1 MRSRASALGHP
12 TGSVVPVQR
21 SHEGAV
27 ERPPASRWLST
38 YRRRLVI
45 GDAVVAATAATTAYG
60 SRFGPDSLDTAA
72 AVYLSGVLVLPVL
85 WALTLTFCRAYE
97 HRVLGVGAEE
107 FNRVA
112 VAALVVIAG
121 VSTASYAFQLELA
134 RGFVLIALPLTAAL
148 TLLWRYAARKRL
160 HHRRTRGECQ
170 QRVVVVGHRGSAEA
184 LVRQISEAPYHGLL
198 VAGVCLPDTGP
209 DPLLDELDVPVLG
222 DFTSIVEAVEDADA
236 DAVAV
241 LPCPELD
248 GSTLRRLGW
257 QLEGTRAE
265 LLVAPA
271 VMEVI
276 GPRISIRPVCGLPLL
291 HVERPEFEGVRRAA
305 KAVGDRLAAVA
316 ALLALAPVLV
326 VVGLAVALTS
336 RGPVLFRQER
346 VGRHGKR
353 FTMYKFRT
361 MVSDAEDLVVD
372 LRDSDEGNGVLFKM
386 KEDPRVTAVGRI
398 LRRYSLDELPQLLN
412 VLLGHMS
419 LVGPRPPL
427 QSEVEL
433 YGEDMRRR
441 LLVKP
446 GLTGLW
452 QISGRSDLS
461 WDESVRLDLRYV
473 ENWSFAFD
481 AMIIWKTIG
490 AVLRSRGAY

>member
-1 MRSRASALGHP
+1 MRSGESALDR
-12 TGSVVPVQR
+12 TIGSALPEQR
-21 SHEGAV
+21 SRLRTPAPV
-27 ERPPASRWLST
+27 PPPPWQST
-38 YRRRLVI
+38 YRRQLLI
-45 GDAVVAATAATTAYG
+45 GDAAVAALAAAAAYG
-60 SRFGPDSLDTAA
+60 SRFGADFLGTTG
-72 AVYLSGVLVLPVL
+72 AVYLSGVLLLPAL
-85 WALTLTFCRAYE
+85 WVLTLSFCRAYE
-97 HRVLGVGAEE
+97 HRYLGVGAEE

-112 VAALVVIAG
+112 VASLVVIAA
-121 VSTASYAFQLELA
+121 VSTVSYAFHLELA

-148 TLLWRYAARKRL
+148 TLVWRYAARKRL
-160 HHRRTRGECQ
+160 HHRRARGECQ
-170 QRVVVVGHRGSAEA
+170 QRVVVVGHRASAEA
-184 LVRQISEAPYHGLL
+184 LVQQISEAPYHGLL
-198 VAGVCLPDTGP
+198 VAGVCLPDTAR
-209 DPLLDELDVPVLG
+209 DPLFDELGVPVLG
-222 DFTSIVEAVEDADA
+222 DFTSVVDAVQNADA

-248 GSTLRRLGW
+248 GPALRRLGW
-257 QLEGTRAE
+257 QLEATRAE
-265 LLVAPA
+265 MLVAPA
-271 VMEVI
+271 VMEVV

-305 KAVGDRLAAVA
+305 KAVGDRVTAAV
-316 ALLALAPVLV
+316 ALLALAPVLAV
-326 VVGLAVALTS
+326 VALAVTLTS

-346 VGRHGKR
+346 VGRHGQP

-361 MVSDAEDLVVD
+361 MVPDAEDRVID

-386 KEDPRVTAVGRI
+386 KEDPRVTPVGRV

-481 AMIIWKTIG
+481 AMIIWKTVG